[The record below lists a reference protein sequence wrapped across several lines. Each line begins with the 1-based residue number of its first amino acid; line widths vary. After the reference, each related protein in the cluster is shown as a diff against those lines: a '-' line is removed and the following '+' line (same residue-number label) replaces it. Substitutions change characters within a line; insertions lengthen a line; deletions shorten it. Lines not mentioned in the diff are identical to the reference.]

1 MTYGKDYTLADKM
14 QKQFKNRGSEVS
26 GMQASSTAELMR
38 RAEMGRDPRVN
49 CAEQAFRESYRT
61 RNNPEA
67 QRTGSENGYQPRAAQ
82 RTERTART
90 SGRPQNTQAKR
101 GSFSEVKTEA
111 AAPAVEIPVRQKGFS
126 PMFIALLIVATLM
139 VLVLVFSISEAY
151 QTTGEIARLEA
162 ALEELEK
169 EADELRLQ
177 LEEKNDIRTIEQI
190 ATQELGMVKE
200 DSLQRRYISLSDGE
214 YIELLNT
221 EEESAEQTSGV
232 LLSSI
237 FSALGDFFDRFK

>member
-14 QKQFKNRGSEVS
+14 QKQFRNRGSEVS

-61 RNNPEA
+61 RNNPGT
-67 QRTGSENGYQPRAAQ
+67 QKTRTDAGYQRRAGQ
-82 RTERTART
+82 QTERTAHQPR
-90 SGRPQNTQAKR
+90 RVQNEQPKR
-101 GSFSEVKTEA
+101 DSFREVKTEVTE
-111 AAPAVEIPVRQKGFS
+111 PAVEIPVRQKGFS

-151 QTTGEIARLEA
+151 QTTSEIARLETE
-162 ALEELEK
+162 LEELEK
-169 EADELRLQ
+169 EADELRLR
-177 LEEKNDIRTIEQI
+177 LEEKNDIRTIEKI
-190 ATQELGMVKE
+190 ATEELGMVKE
-200 DSLQRRYISLSDGE
+200 DSLQRRYVSLSDGE

-221 EEESAEQTSGV
+221 EEESEEQTGGV

-237 FSALGDFFDRFK
+237 FTALGDFFDRFK

>member
-61 RNNPEA
+61 RNNQGAYQPEDGYRRRAGQQA
-67 QRTGSENGYQPRAAQ
+67 QRSAH
-82 RTERTART
+82 
-90 SGRPQNTQAKR
+90 SSSRPQREQVKR
-101 GSFSEVKTEA
+101 NSFSEVRTETA
-111 AAPAVEIPVRQKGFS
+111 EQAVEIPVSQKGFS

-162 ALEELEK
+162 ELEELEK

-177 LEEKNDIRTIEQI
+177 LEEKNDIRTIEKI
-190 ATQELGMVKE
+190 ATEELGMVKE
-200 DSLQRRYISLSDGE
+200 DSLQRRYVSLSDGE
-214 YIELLNT
+214 YIELLDT
-221 EEESAEQTSGV
+221 EEDTAEQTSGV